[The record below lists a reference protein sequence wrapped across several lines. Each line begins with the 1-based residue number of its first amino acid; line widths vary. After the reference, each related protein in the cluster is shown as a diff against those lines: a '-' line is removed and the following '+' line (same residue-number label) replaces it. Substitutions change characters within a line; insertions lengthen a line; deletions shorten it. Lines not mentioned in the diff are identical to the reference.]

1 VAYGTIVLSSV
12 NGGLMVHGRS
22 VPYDSAVA
30 DLYEVLQVH
39 RRAEADVIRAAYRTL
54 ARKYHPDLGGDQRR
68 MTALN
73 EAWAIL
79 SDPRLRAAYDA
90 ASGWSEAQP
99 RPQHQPQAREPQTR
113 QAQARNPQ
121 AHGPQAEPTSAAAGN
136 GHTAHQPPPP
146 GRQSGTILDFGRY
159 AGWSLGQ
166 LAGHDANYLEWLS
179 RTPIGRP
186 LRAEIEGLLA
196 PKAAT
201 KTAAHP
207 SVRQQR
213 RRPLWRS

>member
-1 VAYGTIVLSSV
+1 
-12 NGGLMVHGRS
+12 MVHGRS
-22 VPYDSAVA
+22 IPYDSAMA

-79 SDPRLRAAYDA
+79 GDPRLRAAYDA
-90 ASGWSEAQP
+90 ASGWSDAQP
-99 RPQHQPQAREPQTR
+99 RPQHQPQTR
-113 QAQARNPQ
+113 QAEAR
-121 AHGPQAEPTSAAAGN
+121 GPQAESTNAAAGH

-146 GRQSGTILDFGRY
+146 GRQSGTVLDFGRY

-201 KTAAHP
+201 TTTAHR
-207 SVRQQR
+207 SLRQQR
-213 RRPLWRS
+213 RRPVWRS

>member
-1 VAYGTIVLSSV
+1 
-12 NGGLMVHGRS
+12 M
-22 VPYDSAVA
+22 A

-79 SDPRLRAAYDA
+79 GDPRLRSAYDA
-90 ASGWSEAQP
+90 ASGWSETQGRTEHQQRREAQP
-99 RPQHQPQAREPQTR
+99 RAPHVE
-113 QAQARNPQ
+113 
-121 AHGPQAEPTSAAAGN
+121 SSDAAATDRGR
-136 GHTAHQPPPP
+136 TTHQPPPP
-146 GRQSGTILDFGRY
+146 GRQSGTVLDFGRY
-159 AGWSLGQ
+159 VGWSLGQ
-166 LAGHDANYLEWLS
+166 LAAHDPNYLEWLS

-196 PKAAT
+196 PRTPTAT
-201 KTAAHP
+201 VAHRP
-207 SVRQQR
+207 ARQQR

>member
-1 VAYGTIVLSSV
+1 
-12 NGGLMVHGRS
+12 MVHGRGI
-22 VPYDSAVA
+22 PYDSAVA

-68 MTALN
+68 MTAIN

-79 SDPRLRAAYDA
+79 GDPRLRAAYDA
-90 ASGWSEAQP
+90 ASGWSEPQP
-99 RPQHQPQAREPQTR
+99 RPQHHQQAREPQAR
-113 QAQARNPQ
+113 QAQARGQ
-121 AHGPQAEPTSAAAGN
+121 QAESTGAAAGH

-146 GRQSGTILDFGRY
+146 GRQSGTVLDFGRY

-196 PKAAT
+196 SKASTTTAT
-201 KTAAHP
+201 HR